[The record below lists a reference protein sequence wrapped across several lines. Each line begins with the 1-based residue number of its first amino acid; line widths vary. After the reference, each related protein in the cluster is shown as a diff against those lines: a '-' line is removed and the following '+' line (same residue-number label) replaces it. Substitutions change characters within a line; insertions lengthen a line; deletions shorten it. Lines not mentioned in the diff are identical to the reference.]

1 MKEYKL
7 AKGWQVFMWIT
18 LPLIM
23 ASGLYLLFEPLIS
36 GSEHFDLNKYL
47 ILATMG
53 LFIVIFCIFCFRDLI
68 VSKII
73 VTKNAITVRSSFGT
87 RHLEFHEI
95 KGISV
100 VNNFLVLKPHN
111 KDKKKISISS
121 YIGDFSELQN
131 FLRDR
136 LIDLDEKDLEE
147 DQKMILQDDTF
158 GISEEDRSEHLKQ
171 VAFKARII
179 NIAGV
184 VSGAWVFIYPRP
196 YDVAI
201 ISSAC
206 VLLAAIALV
215 RTSGGLL
222 HFGSKKNSAYP
233 SVTVAVFS
241 SSLSMAIRTL
251 IDFEVYDYS
260 PLWLSL
266 SIATVITLVLLFP
279 SHRERKYNPAAI
291 VETIIA
297 SLAFGFGSVLFYN
310 CYYDNS
316 IPVENHVAVI
326 SKRISSGK
334 TTTHYLSV
342 TSWGNRADGD
352 ELTVSKN
359 QYNKTSEG
367 DSVTVYL
374 SKGKLGI
381 PWISVWTE

>member
-18 LPLIM
+18 TPLMM
-23 ASGLYLLFEPLIS
+23 AGGIFLLFEPLIS
-36 GSEHFDLNKYL
+36 GTDDFDLTLYL

-53 LFIVIFCIFCFRDLI
+53 LFLVIFCLFCFRELLVYKI
-68 VSKII
+68 V
-73 VTKNAITVRSSFGT
+73 VTKDAISVRSSFGT

-95 KGISV
+95 KGISNI
-100 VNNFLVLKPHN
+100 NNILVLKPHN

-136 LIDLDEKDLEE
+136 LIDLDKKDLEE
-147 DQKMILQDDTF
+147 DQKKILQDDTF
-158 GISEEDRSEHLKQ
+158 GITEEDRSEHLKK
-171 VAFKARII
+171 AALKARTI

-184 VSGAWVFIYPRP
+184 ISGAWVFIYPLP

-201 ISSAC
+201 IASAC

-222 HFGSKKNSAYP
+222 HFSRKNNSAYP
-233 SVTVAVFS
+233 SVTAAVFS
-241 SSLSMAIRTL
+241 SSLSIAIRAL

-266 SIATVITLVLLFP
+266 SIATLITLFLLFP

-291 VETIIA
+291 IETIIA

-316 IPVENHVAVI
+316 IPAQNNVAVI

-334 TTTHYLSV
+334 TTSYYLSV
-342 TSWGNRADGD
+342 TSWGNRAEGD
-352 ELTVSKN
+352 ELTVSKK
-359 QYNKTSEG
+359 QYNETSEG

-381 PWISVWTE
+381 PWISVWTK